1 MLKLRI
7 NNRKKFIFLLS
18 LVIAFFY
25 CLNLVFVINYQFDT
39 PLDLTGQEQIFIIN
53 SGQGLKQIASNL
65 DEVELIRG
73 KFWFTA
79 YIFYKGWATQLQA
92 GEYVLSP
99 SLNIRQISQKI
110 ISGDALINEIR
121 VTIPEGFTLKQID
134 ARLAE
139 KSLIKPGELLAKL
152 ELEGYLFPDT
162 YNFDIDVDLDEII
175 VTMMDNFDQ
184 KLSKE
189 LVAEIQRQGK
199 TIKEII
205 IMASILEKEV
215 PLYNDQR
222 IISGLFWNRI
232 RDNYPLQSCAT
243 IAYILGI
250 DKWIY
255 STEDIEVDSLYN
267 TYQNTG
273 LPPGPINN
281 PGLVSIQA
289 AVYPINTD
297 YYFFLSAP
305 DGQTIFSRTYEEH
318 LANKEKY
325 LR

>member
-7 NNRKKFIFLLS
+7 NNKKKFIFLLS

-25 CLNLVFVINYQFDT
+25 CLDLVFIIDYQFDT
-39 PLDLTGQEQIFIIN
+39 PLDLTGQEQIFTIN

-65 DEVELIRG
+65 DEVGLTRD
-73 KFWFTA
+73 KFWFIS
-79 YIFYKGWATQLQA
+79 YVLYKGWATQLQA
-92 GEYVLSP
+92 SEYILSP
-99 SLNIRQISQKI
+99 SLSIRQISQKI
-110 ISGDALINEIR
+110 ISGDALVHEIK

-139 KSLIKPGELLAKL
+139 KSLIKSGELLTKP

-162 YNFDIDVDLDEII
+162 YNFNVDADLDEII
-175 VTMMDNFDQ
+175 VIMMDNFDQ
-184 KLSKE
+184 KLSQG
-189 LVAEIQRQGK
+189 LVAEIERQGK

-205 IMASILEKEV
+205 TMASILEKEV

-250 DKWIY
+250 NKWIY
-255 STEDIEVDSLYN
+255 STEETEVDSPYN
-267 TYQNTG
+267 TYQHKG
-273 LPPGPINN
+273 LPPGPVNN
-281 PGLVSIQA
+281 PGLLAIQA
-289 AVYPINTD
+289 AVYPIKTD

-305 DGQTIFSRTYEEH
+305 GGQTIYSQTYQEH
-318 LANKEKY
+318 LSNKEKY